1 MEAKKNQSLKFLK
14 KTIYFLSFFILFFA
28 ASHSLAAT
36 LYFSPSSG
44 SKQVGKNFSVS
55 VYVSSAEQAMNAAS
69 GNIQVS
75 SNLEIVSVSK
85 SGSIFSLWAQ
95 EPSFSAGAA
104 TFEGIVL
111 NPGYTGANGK
121 IITVTLKPTSAGA
134 ASIEFSSA
142 AVLANDGSGTNILT
156 SFGEANF
163 MVATIGEEP
172 VVVQVA
178 TVPSAPLVTSANC
191 SGIDGW
197 CSSNDPAFSWV
208 LPSGVTGVSM
218 LGDHSPT
225 TDPGTKSDGL
235 VSSYT
240 YNNVEDGSW
249 YFHIRF
255 RNANGWGPVTHYK
268 FQIDTKKPEFFN
280 VSLVEPLTALD
291 PRAQLRLQ
299 SRDGSSGIGSYEIV
313 VDGGEAQVWID
324 DGSHVMQTNVLSPG
338 LHTVVV
344 RAKDKAGNYLTS
356 SLEVSVEEMAAPAIT
371 SYTQQ
376 LTTNEALT
384 IEGHSYPNVRVVFY
398 IHKDGTSPITQFVN
412 TDSNGNFKFVLNSKL
427 SEGNYVVSAKAEND
441 AGAMS
446 ATTEKLNIAVSQKTG
461 AVGLLLGNY
470 LVAIL
475 VVAALILIPLVLVV
489 YIWHRLFVLKNKV
502 RDQVE
507 DVEKTIHTAFDSLRE
522 STRQQVSVL
531 ERVKLKRELTKEES
545 KILSQL
551 KKQLNAAEKF
561 INKEVA
567 KIEKSIK

>member
-1 MEAKKNQSLKFLK
+1 MEAKKNQTLKFFK

-28 ASHSLAAT
+28 ASRSLAAT
-36 LYFSPSSG
+36 LNFSPSSG
-44 SKQVGKNFSVS
+44 AKQVGKNFSVS

-111 NPGYTGANGK
+111 NPGYTGVNGK

-134 ASIEFSSA
+134 ASVEFTSA

-156 SFGEANF
+156 SFGAANF
-163 MVATIGEEP
+163 VVATGEEP
-172 VVVQVA
+172 VVAQV
-178 TVPSAPLVTSANC
+178 TTIPSAPVVISANC
-191 SGIDGW
+191 SAVDGW

-218 LGDHSPT
+218 LGNHSPT

-255 RNANGWGPVTHYK
+255 RNANGWGPTTHYK

-313 VDGGEAQVWID
+313 VDNSEAQTWID

-344 RAKDKAGNYLTS
+344 KAKDKAGNYLTS
-356 SLEVSVEEMAAPAIT
+356 SLEVSVEEIAAPAIVW
-371 SYTQQ
+371 YTQQ

-384 IEGHSYPNVRVVFY
+384 IEGRSYPNVRVVFY
-398 IHKDGTSPITQFVN
+398 IYKDGTSPITQFVN
-412 TDSNGNFKFVLNSKL
+412 TDSKGNFKFVLNNKL
-427 SEGNYVVSAKAEND
+427 SEGNYTVSAKAEND

-446 ATTEKLNIAVSQKTG
+446 ATTEKMNITVSQKTG
-461 AVGLLLGNY
+461 AAGLLLGNY

-475 VVAALILIPLVLVV
+475 VVAVLILIPLVLVV

-531 ERVKLKRELTKEES
+531 ERVKLKRELTKEET